1 MIDIVF
7 FSTLVSI
14 LRSFLN
20 FSIDKTPWTCQVI
33 AVIMKN
39 GILTSRGYY
48 QGTYQISETLNGK
61 PSWEVSGKT
70 IWYISDI
77 NAWAIGPSSFVESDI
92 GYIMAYDY
100 FGGLTDDQ
108 NVWGYYSYDQ
118 GGTWMTSGPND
129 TSVQCCQT
137 VIVSLKNNVLAIYES
152 YQGIYQISETVY
164 GQASW
169 KKDGMAIWYTEVNSW
184 DIGPVQYIG
193 SLYSRMYTMPTLG
206 GLTDEL
212 NDWMYYDGQGNL
224 LRIVETKC

>member
-1 MIDIVF
+1 
-7 FSTLVSI
+7 
-14 LRSFLN
+14 
-20 FSIDKTPWTCQVI
+20 
-33 AVIMKN
+33 MKN

-118 GGTWMTSGPND
+118 GGAWMTSGPND

-164 GQASW
+164 GQPSW
-169 KKDGMAIWYTEVNSW
+169 IKDDKAIWYTEVNSW
-184 DIGPVQYIG
+184 VIGTVQYIG
-193 SLYSRMYTMPTLG
+193 SLTCRMYTYPSSG

-212 NDWMYYDGQGNL
+212 NDWKYYDGQGNL
-224 LRIVETKC
+224 LRSIETKP